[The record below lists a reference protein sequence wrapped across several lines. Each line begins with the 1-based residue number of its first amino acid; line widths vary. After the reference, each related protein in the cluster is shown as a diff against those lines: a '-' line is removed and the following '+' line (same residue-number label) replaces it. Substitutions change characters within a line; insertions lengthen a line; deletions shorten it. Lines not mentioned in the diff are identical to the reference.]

1 MFIFFQQIITV
12 YLGTFVGKYAAD
24 LLKRLNQMLDRIEL
38 IADFIDSPLVNI
50 SFNQ

>member
-1 MFIFFQQIITV
+1 MLIFFQQTTTV

-38 IADFIDSPLVNI
+38 IADLIDSPWKNWKL
-50 SFNQ
+50 